1 MALQNWKFHSFIL
14 GIEKKN
20 FGIFASTYE
29 ISKDQNYYPISKVL
43 YLVLEHCHFFLV
55 IFTSRPLWIWYRM
68 SVSEKRV
75 SSHNWKRSSVL
86 LGLVISY
93 CWWLLFIMA
102 QELSRKC
109 FTNDPHLSTV
119 CLINWFGVTPSTI
132 GKTTLSIAMT
142 TLLANILWWLH
153 TGLKKILC
161 QKNW

>member
-1 MALQNWKFHSFIL
+1 MSCL
-14 GIEKKN
+14 
-20 FGIFASTYE
+20 IFFQVT
-29 ISKDQNYYPISKVL
+29 
-43 YLVLEHCHFFLV
+43 
-55 IFTSRPLWIWYRM
+55 FTSSPLWIWYRM
-68 SVSEKRV
+68 SDSEKRV

-132 GKTTLSIAMT
+132 GKTTLTIAMT

-153 TGLKKILC
+153 TGLKKIL
-161 QKNW
+161 QKKKLVFLYLETCSCKDFYSIFSTPQSACCKKLCFWNQQSQM